1 MAWTLVIT
9 AHQQANHKSLIY
21 GPYTAFYILKQY
33 QYALNEITPK
43 IVKSSCSLSSIL
55 LPWFLFFIFLFLGYF
70 LMLPNVAYL
79 LHKPLNL
86 HREYHQSRK
95 QADKQKMECQ
105 IVDSQKF
112 YPRQLTSFNW
122 NRKQKKQELIE
133 NGHNSQNP
141 PNLSSFHHAKSNT
154 DFLS

>member
-9 AHQQANHKSLIY
+9 AHQQANHKGLVPSIVHIPLF
-21 GPYTAFYILKQY
+21 TFLTQY

-43 IVKSSCSLSSIL
+43 SFPL
-55 LPWFLFFIFLFLGYF
+55 F

-86 HREYHQSRK
+86 HRQYHQSRK

-112 YPRQLTSFNW
+112 YPRQLTSLNS
-122 NRKQKKQELIE
+122 NRKQEKQELIA
-133 NGHNSQNP
+133 NGHNS
-141 PNLSSFHHAKSNT
+141 
-154 DFLS
+154 